1 MTKVKRKK
9 NVGHLE
15 LSYFLRNFAQ
25 REDNNPDIDNF
36 WL

>member
-1 MTKVKRKK
+1 MQK

-15 LSYFLRNFAQ
+15 LSYFLINFAR